1 LGTITRSSY
10 ILYSEETNGTNVNMS
25 NVIVLAP
32 GDVLTL
38 VYQASFLFFVNIFN
52 LKIEVVGAFS

>member
-1 LGTITRSSY
+1 
-10 ILYSEETNGTNVNMS
+10 
-25 NVIVLAP
+25 VIVLAP